1 MLLIKIENYF
11 ILNFNEFMALI
22 NKNNKKRSK
31 FVGVSW
37 SNNMKMWK
45 AEIMIDGKIKHL
57 GLFDD
62 EKEAACKYDEQAA
75 LYYKPVNFPQYE
87 GQEQAVKVATPRDL
101 STVPDVMKRS
111 KFVGVSWN
119 KKNKKWIAVITIDG
133 KNKKLGM
140 FDYEKE
146 AACNYDEEAVIYNKP
161 VNFPQYEGQKQ
172 AVKKALRRDLSKVP
186 DVTRSSEF
194 VGVTWYKRHRKWKAQ
209 IGIDGTMKNLGYFD
223 DEKEAARNYDEQ
235 AALYNRPV
243 NFPQHNGQKQV
254 IKWGKNVQINKLD
267 SSVSSNVP
275 YVVQP
280 SKYVGVTWNKD
291 HKKWTARIHIDNK
304 KINLGTFEN
313 QEDAA
318 HKYDEQAT
326 LIGKPVN
333 FPKEGQNRALKRKY
347 CRSNNNIKSKQV
359 KLNIISPI

>member
-1 MLLIKIENYF
+1 M
-11 ILNFNEFMALI
+11 
-22 NKNNKKRSK
+22 
-31 FVGVSW
+31 
-37 SNNMKMWK
+37 
-45 AEIMIDGKIKHL
+45 
-57 GLFDD
+57 
-62 EKEAACKYDEQAA
+62 
-75 LYYKPVNFPQYE
+75 
-87 GQEQAVKVATPRDL
+87 
-101 STVPDVMKRS
+101 
-111 KFVGVSWN
+111 
-119 KKNKKWIAVITIDG
+119 
-133 KNKKLGM
+133 
-140 FDYEKE
+140 
-146 AACNYDEEAVIYNKP
+146 
-161 VNFPQYEGQKQ
+161 
-172 AVKKALRRDLSKVP
+172 
-186 DVTRSSEF
+186 
-194 VGVTWYKRHRKWKAQ
+194 
-209 IGIDGTMKNLGYFD
+209 
-223 DEKEAARNYDEQ
+223 
-235 AALYNRPV
+235 

-318 HKYDEQAT
+318 RKYDEQAT